1 VATPTPDGATLP
13 ARQVYRRLLGYAT
26 RQWPLLVLAFIGMGI
41 EAAAAG
47 GFTWLM
53 EPMVDETFVTKN
65 REVALWLPLAIV
77 VLFVMRGMAT
87 FATDY
92 SMARTGRSVV
102 RTLREEVLGKY
113 LRLPSRWFDGE
124 PGAAMVTRLTYHTE
138 QVAQATS
145 DAIKVIVTDVLT
157 LVALLTVMFW
167 QSTRVTLAVLV
178 MVPLI
183 AAIVYVVGRRYR
195 QINQRIQGSV
205 SEMSHAAEQAVS
217 GQQVVKVYGGQAR
230 EIARLA
236 EIAGRNYRLNV
247 KVETTKA
254 LSSSLVQLLAAI
266 ALAVILMVAGHEA
279 MRGRLGAGQFVSLM
293 TAMMAMLPSL
303 KRITNVQSMVQKGIA
318 AASGLFR
325 VLDSPEERD
334 AGTVPLQRAT
344 GRVEFEEVGV
354 RYSDDAAPALE
365 RISFACEPG
374 SVTAIVGRSGSGKSS
389 LVRLLP
395 RLYEPTS
402 GRVLL
407 DGRQTDEYRLA
418 DLRHQIGWVSQDV
431 VLFDDTVARN
441 IAYGAL
447 DDSDESRIIAAAK
460 AANAMEFIE
469 RLPLGFAT
477 RIGDNGALLSGGQR
491 QRLAIARAILKNAPI
506 LILDEATSSLDT
518 ESERLI
524 QDALT
529 RVMRARTTLVIA
541 HRLSTVE
548 HADQVVVLDG
558 GRMVEHGTH
567 AELLARG
574 GRYAQLHRLQFRD
587 SEAA

>member
-1 VATPTPDGATLP
+1 MTAPVPDGATLP
-13 ARQVYRRLLGYAT
+13 ARQVYRRLLGYAG
-26 RQWPLLVLAFIGMGI
+26 RYWPLLVVAFIGMAV

-65 REVALWLPLAIV
+65 REVSLWLPLAIV
-77 VLFVMRGMAT
+77 VLFVGRGMAT
-87 FATDY
+87 FASDY
-92 SMARTGRSVV
+92 SMARVGRSVV
-102 RTLREEVLGKY
+102 RSLREEVLAKY

-124 PGAAMVTRLTYHTE
+124 PAAAMVTRLTWHTE
-138 QVAQATS
+138 QVAQASS

-157 LVALLTVMFW
+157 LIALLSVMFW

-183 AAIVYVVGRRYR
+183 AAIVFVVGRRYR
-195 QINQRIQGSV
+195 RINQRIQNSV

-217 GQQVVKVYGGQAR
+217 GHQVVKVYGGQAN
-230 EIARLA
+230 ELARLA

-266 ALAVILMVAGHEA
+266 ALAVILLVAGHEA

-325 VLDSPEERD
+325 VLDAQEERD
-334 AGTVPLQRAT
+334 TGARPLQRAT
-344 GRVEFEEVGV
+344 GRVVFEDVGV
-354 RYSDDAAPALE
+354 RYAADAAPALE
-365 RISFACEPG
+365 RIGFACEPG
-374 SVTAIVGRSGSGKSS
+374 SATAIVGRSGSGKSS

-395 RLYEPTS
+395 RLYEPSS
-402 GRVLL
+402 GRILL
-407 DGRQTDEYRLA
+407 DGHPLDEYRLA
-418 DLRHQIGWVSQDV
+418 DLRRQIAWVSQDV

-447 DDSDESRIIAAAK
+447 EEAVEARIIAAAQ

-469 RLPLGFAT
+469 RMPQGLAS

-491 QRLAIARAILKNAPI
+491 QRLAIARAILRDAPI

-524 QDALT
+524 QDALA

-558 GRMVEHGTH
+558 GRMVERGTH

>member
-1 VATPTPDGATLP
+1 MATPNPDGATLP
-13 ARQVYRRLLGYAT
+13 ARQVYRRLLGYAA
-26 RQWPLLVLAFIGMGI
+26 RHWPLLVLAFIGMGI

-47 GFTWLM
+47 AFTWLM
-53 EPMVDETFVTKN
+53 EPMVDQTFVAKN
-65 REVALWLPLAIV
+65 RSVSLWLPAAIV
-77 VLFVMRGMAT
+77 ALFVVRGMAT

-124 PGAAMVTRLTYHTE
+124 PAAAMVTRLTWHTE
-138 QVAQATS
+138 QVAQAS
-145 DAIKVIVTDVLT
+145 SEAIKVIVTDVLT
-157 LVALLTVMFW
+157 VAALLSVMFW
-167 QSTRVTLAVLV
+167 QSTRVTLAVLI

-183 AAIVYVVGRRYR
+183 AGIVFVVGRRYR
-195 QINQRIQGSV
+195 RINQSIQGSV

-217 GQQVVKVYGGQAR
+217 GAQVVKVYGGQQR
-230 EIARLA
+230 ELARLS
-236 EIAGRNYRLNV
+236 EIAGRNYKLNV

-254 LSSSLVQLLAAI
+254 VSSSLVQLFAAI
-266 ALAVILMVAGHEA
+266 ALAVILLVAGNEA
-279 MRGRLGAGQFVSLM
+279 FHGRLGAGQFVSLM

-334 AGTVPLQRAT
+334 AGTAPLQRAT
-344 GRVEFEEVGV
+344 GRVVFEDVGV
-354 RYSDDAAPALE
+354 RYASDAAPALE
-365 RISFACEPG
+365 HVGFACEPG
-374 SVTAIVGRSGSGKSS
+374 TVTAIVGRSGSGKSS

-407 DGRQTDEYRLA
+407 DGRTLDEYSLA
-418 DLRHQIGWVSQDV
+418 DLRRQIAWVSQDV
-431 VLFDDTVARN
+431 VLFDDSVARN

-447 DDSDESRIIAAAK
+447 GDADEARIIAAAK
-460 AANAMEFIE
+460 AANALEFIE
-469 RLPLGFAT
+469 RLPHGFAT
-477 RIGDNGALLSGGQR
+477 RIGDNGSLLSGGQR
-491 QRLAIARAILKNAPI
+491 QRLAIARAILKDAPI

-558 GRMVEHGTH
+558 GHLVERGTH
-567 AELLARG
+567 ADLLARG